1 MTKQVEYVGD
11 VLNLLEK
18 LSNLP
23 AGGQVLMGPLTYQ
36 RIYGRMEE
44 LRLAVLQ
51 KAYAFSG
58 PPGGRLRSQRQASLV
73 MSWAWGWLQPPRR
86 NSQSQNSQSSLNPDE
101 VSGRLPGT
109 PASEIGSAASRGQPH
124 AALAPAG

>member
-36 RIYGRMEE
+36 RIYGRLEE

-58 PPGGRLRSQRQASLV
+58 PPGGLRSQRQASLV
-73 MSWAWGWLQPPRR
+73 MSWAWGWLQLPRR
-86 NSQSQNSQSSLNPDE
+86 NSQSQQSQSSLNPDE
-101 VSGRLPGT
+101 VRGRLLGS
-109 PASEIGSAASRGQPH
+109 PASGWGQLPSWASCMLLSPLH
-124 AALAPAG
+124 AG

>member
-18 LSNLP
+18 LSDLP

-36 RIYGRMEE
+36 RIYGRLEE

-73 MSWAWGWLQPPRR
+73 MSWAWGWLQLPRR
-86 NSQSQNSQSSLNPDE
+86 NSQSSLNPDE
-101 VSGRLPGT
+101 VSGLLLGS
-109 PASEIGSAASRGQPH
+109 PASGMGSAASMGQLH
-124 AALAPAG
+124 AAEAPAG

>member
-18 LSNLP
+18 LSDLP

-36 RIYGRMEE
+36 RIYGRLEE

-73 MSWAWGWLQPPRR
+73 MSWAWGWLQLPRR
-86 NSQSQNSQSSLNPDE
+86 NSQSQHSQSSLNPDE
-101 VSGRLPGT
+101 VSGRLLG
-109 PASEIGSAASRGQPH
+109 PAASDMGSAASRGQLH
-124 AALAPAG
+124 AAQAPAG